1 MLKLKLQYFGHLMW
15 RDDSL
20 EKTLMLGE
28 IEGKRSGQQKM
39 RWLDGTTDMMDMSLS
54 KLQENGEGQG
64 RLACCSPWGHKE
76 LDMTWQLNDKKVIFQ
91 NMSSVTYS
99 LLLPSSPFSSKMLIV
114 FQIILPL
121 YALISKVIPKW
132 ITVSK
137 KIKCL
142 PYTRSHILFH
152 TIRAI
157 AAFSFLK

>member
-1 MLKLKLQYFGHLMW
+1 MW

-28 IEGKRSGQQKM
+28 IEGKRSGQQRM
-39 RWLDGTTDMMDMSLS
+39 RWLDGTTDMMDLSLS

-64 RLACCSPWGHKE
+64 RLACWSPWGHKE